1 MTGSKLRLQ
10 IEYTY
15 TLFSLLAAVISISI
29 VKININFAYYFF
41 VMTRTFSDSEQQTS
55 KLSHSLR
62 TAKLLTYVTLSA
74 PLLICFL
81 YVNELAYSLVAAY
94 ISVEAWQ
101 LVRLIFVAV
110 YAVVRIATF
119 RDEVQF

>member
-1 MTGSKLRLQ
+1 LTGSKLRLH

-41 VMTRTFSDSEQQTS
+41 VMTRAFSDSEQQTS

-62 TAKLLTYVTLSA
+62 TAKLLSYVTLSA

-81 YVNELAYSLVAAY
+81 FVNELAYSLVA
-94 ISVEAWQ
+94 S
-101 LVRLIFVAV
+101 
-110 YAVVRIATF
+110 
-119 RDEVQF
+119 

>member
-1 MTGSKLRLQ
+1 MTGSKLKLQ

-41 VMTRTFSDSEQQTS
+41 VMTRAFSDSEQQTS

-74 PLLICFL
+74 PLLVCFL
-81 YVNELAYSLVAAY
+81 FVNELGFSLVAAY
-94 ISVEAWQ
+94 ISFEVWQ
-101 LVRLIFVAV
+101 LVRLILVAV